1 MCSVFHPRLGESLE
15 VGVPCRLKNT
25 TRSCLSQE
33 LQNRNTDDDD
43 DVDDD
48 DEDDDNVDDADG

>member
-1 MCSVFHPRLGESLE
+1 M
-15 VGVPCRLKNT
+15 GVPCRLKNT